1 MEIVGSF
8 LVNLPKNGKDTAND
22 LADPH
27 PNFQPKL
34 GTLAKL
40 RYPKAPPLVAL
51 YLLFEVSDA
60 PLLSMFRIEGRPS
73 PLDISAFWRCCKN
86 LRSASMRPWFPKPP
100 QAWPIP
106 KPPHWAARPCI
117 VFPQGFPQ
125 LQLCGWVPLPWVAV
139 ALLRP
144 SLGSRMGGL
153 CQVGWWYGVA
163 LQCRERPN
171 TG

>member
-100 QAWPIP
+100 QA
-106 KPPHWAARPCI
+106 
-117 VFPQGFPQ
+117 
-125 LQLCGWVPLPWVAV
+125 
-139 ALLRP
+139 
-144 SLGSRMGGL
+144 
-153 CQVGWWYGVA
+153 
-163 LQCRERPN
+163 
-171 TG
+171 